1 MIELRKYIP
10 EDFMIIKRRDF
21 DGLTFNNFPNPKAIA
36 QRLTK
41 GTAYTITDGY
51 EIVASAGVLHLW
63 KGVGEGWAVT
73 SKLVEKYPVFFAKT
87 VWDKINEII
96 EDMQLV
102 RLQTLVD
109 SEHIVSQKWLERM
122 GFTNEGL
129 MRKYLGGRDF
139 FRYAWI
145 REK

>member
-1 MIELRKYIP
+1 MIEVREYRP
-10 EDFMIIKRRDF
+10 EDYMIIKRRDF
-21 DGLTFNNFPNPKAIA
+21 DSFTFMSFPDPKAIA
-36 QRLTK
+36 LKLTK
-41 GTAYTITDGY
+41 GMSYTITNGDV
-51 EIVASAGVLHLW
+51 VACGGVLPLW

-73 SKLVEKYPVFFAKT
+73 SPLVEKYPLFFAKS
-87 VWDKINEII
+87 VWEKTTEII
-96 EDMQLV
+96 EKLQLV

-109 SEHIVSQKWLERM
+109 AEHTISQKWLERM

-145 REK
+145 REI

>member
-1 MIELRKYIP
+1 MIELRKYVP

-21 DGLTFNNFPNPKAIA
+21 DELTFNSFPNPKAISL
-36 QRLTK
+36 RLTK
-41 GTAYTITDGY
+41 GPAYTI
-51 EIVASAGVLHLW
+51 VANSDLVACAGVLPLW

-73 SKLVEKYPVFFAKT
+73 SNLVEKYPVFFAKT
-87 VWDKINEII
+87 VWAKITEII
-96 EDMQLV
+96 EVMQLI

-109 SEHIVSQKWLERM
+109 CDHVVSQNWLDRM
-122 GFTNEGL
+122 GFTNEGI

-145 REK
+145 RES